1 MCYTVLEKTSY
12 KEGAEMDSK
21 KTFGYARVS
30 TRHQNEDRQVKALSE
45 YGIRE
50 EDIYVDKVSGLK
62 EHRPALD
69 RLLSVLRSGDTVVVS
84 SFDRLARS
92 TKQLLELAE
101 RFDKEGVRLVS
112 LKENLDTSTPQGKLF
127 FTISAAFAE
136 FERSI
141 IQERREEGMA
151 IAQEKGVRFGRPQ
164 SSEEK
169 IEAAISLYLDG
180 KLSVS
185 SIAETCGVSR
195 ATIYNKLKA
204 RGISRDRK

>member
-1 MCYTVLEKTSY
+1 
-12 KEGAEMDSK
+12 MDNAK
-21 KTFGYARVS
+21 VFGYARVS
-30 TRHQNEDRQVKALSE
+30 TRHQHEDRQVKALAE

-69 RLLSVLRSGDTVVVS
+69 RLLSILRSGDTVVVS
-84 SFDRLARS
+84 SIDRLARS

-141 IQERREEGMA
+141 TEERRKEGTE
-151 IAQEKGVRFGRPQ
+151 IAKERGVKFGRPE
-164 SSEEK
+164 SSEDK

>member
-1 MCYTVLEKTSY
+1 
-12 KEGAEMDSK
+12 MDSK

-30 TRHQNEDRQVKALSE
+30 TRHQHEDRQVKALSE
-45 YGIRE
+45 YGIRQ

-69 RLLSVLRSGDTVVVS
+69 RLLSLLQEGDTVVVS

-101 RFDKEGVRLVS
+101 RFQKEGVRLVS
-112 LKENLDTSTPQGKLF
+112 MKENLDTSTPQGKLF

-136 FERSI
+136 FERSLI
-141 IQERREEGMA
+141 EERREEGTE
-151 IAQEKGVRFGRPQ
+151 IARERGVKFGRPE

-180 KLSVS
+180 KLSVD
-185 SIAETCGVSR
+185 SIAKTCGVSR

>member
-1 MCYTVLEKTSY
+1 
-12 KEGAEMDSK
+12 MDSK

-30 TRHQNEDRQVKALSE
+30 TRHQNEDRQVRALYE

-69 RLLSVLRSGDTVVVS
+69 KLLSVLRSGDTVVVS

-136 FERSI
+136 FERSL

-164 SSEEK
+164 SDEEK

-204 RGISRDRK
+204 RGISRGRK

>member
-1 MCYTVLEKTSY
+1 
-12 KEGAEMDSK
+12 MDSK

-30 TRHQNEDRQVKALSE
+30 TRHQHEDRQVKALSE
-45 YGIRE
+45 YGIRQ

-69 RLLSVLRSGDTVVVS
+69 KLLSLLQEGDTVVVS

-112 LKENLDTSTPQGKLF
+112 MKENLDTSTPQGKLF

-136 FERSI
+136 FERSLI
-141 IQERREEGMA
+141 EERRKEGTE
-151 IAQEKGVRFGRPQ
+151 IAKERGVKFGRPE

-180 KLSVS
+180 KLSVD
-185 SIAETCGVSR
+185 SIAKTCGVSR

>member
-1 MCYTVLEKTSY
+1 MCN
-12 KEGAEMDSK
+12 A

-30 TRHQNEDRQVKALSE
+30 TRHQHEDRQVKALSE
-45 YGIRE
+45 YGIRQ
-50 EDIYVDKVSGLK
+50 EDIFVDELLGLLQ
-62 EHRPALD
+62 E
-69 RLLSVLRSGDTVVVS
+69 GDTLVIS

-101 RFDKEGVRLVS
+101 RFQKEGVRLVS

-141 IQERREEGMA
+141 IEERREEGMS
-151 IAQEKGVRFGRPQ
+151 IAREKGIRFGRPQ
-164 SSEEK
+164 SDEDK
-169 IEAAISLYLDG
+169 IDAAVSLYLDG

-185 SIAETCGVSR
+185 SIADTCGISR
-195 ATIYNKLKA
+195 ATIYNKLRE

>member
-1 MCYTVLEKTSY
+1 
-12 KEGAEMDSK
+12 MDSK

-30 TRHQNEDRQVKALSE
+30 TRHQHEDRQVKALSE
-45 YGIRE
+45 YGIRQ

-69 RLLSVLRSGDTVVVS
+69 KLLSLLQEGDTVVVS

-101 RFDKEGVRLVS
+101 RFQKEGVRLVS
-112 LKENLDTSTPQGKLF
+112 MKENLDTSTPQGKLF

-136 FERSI
+136 FERSLI
-141 IQERREEGMA
+141 EERREEGTE
-151 IAQEKGVRFGRPQ
+151 IARERGVKFGRPE
-164 SSEEK
+164 SSEDK

-180 KLSVS
+180 KLSVD
-185 SIAETCGVSR
+185 SIAKTCGVSR

>member
-1 MCYTVLEKTSY
+1 
-12 KEGAEMDSK
+12 MDNAK
-21 KTFGYARVS
+21 VFGYARVS
-30 TRHQNEDRQVKALSE
+30 TRHQHEDRQVKALAE

-69 RLLSVLRSGDTVVVS
+69 RLLSILRSGDTVVVS

-141 IQERREEGMA
+141 TEERRKEGTE
-151 IAQEKGVRFGRPQ
+151 IAKERGVKFGRPE
-164 SSEEK
+164 SSEDK

>member
-1 MCYTVLEKTSY
+1 
-12 KEGAEMDSK
+12 MDSK

-30 TRHQNEDRQVKALSE
+30 TRHQHEDRQIKALSE

-69 RLLSVLRSGDTVVVS
+69 RLLSLLQEGDTVVVS

-101 RFDKEGVRLVS
+101 RFQKEGVRLVS
-112 LKENLDTSTPQGKLF
+112 MKENLDTSTPQGKLF

-136 FERSI
+136 FERSLI
-141 IQERREEGMA
+141 EERREEGTE
-151 IAQEKGVRFGRPQ
+151 IAREKGVKFGRPQ

-180 KLSVS
+180 KLSVD
-185 SIAETCGVSR
+185 SIAKTCGVSR

>member
-1 MCYTVLEKTSY
+1 
-12 KEGAEMDSK
+12 MDSK

-30 TRHQNEDRQVKALSE
+30 TRHQHEDRQVKALSE
-45 YGIRE
+45 YGIRQ

-69 RLLSVLRSGDTVVVS
+69 RLLSLLQEGDTVVVS

-112 LKENLDTSTPQGKLF
+112 MKENLDTSTPQGKLF

-136 FERSI
+136 FERSLI
-141 IQERREEGMA
+141 EERREEGTE
-151 IAQEKGVRFGRPQ
+151 IARERGVKFGRPQ

-180 KLSVS
+180 KLSVD
-185 SIAETCGVSR
+185 SIAKTCGVSR

>member
-1 MCYTVLEKTSY
+1 
-12 KEGAEMDSK
+12 MDSK

-30 TRHQNEDRQVKALSE
+30 TRHQHEDRQVKALSE
-45 YGIRE
+45 YGIRK

-69 RLLSVLRSGDTVVVS
+69 KLLSLLQEGDTVVVS

-112 LKENLDTSTPQGKLF
+112 MKEDLDTSTSQGKLF

-136 FERSI
+136 FERSLI
-141 IQERREEGMA
+141 EERREEGTE
-151 IAQEKGVRFGRPQ
+151 IAREKGVKFGRPQ

-180 KLSVS
+180 KLSVD
-185 SIAETCGVSR
+185 SIAKTCGVSR

>member
-1 MCYTVLEKTSY
+1 
-12 KEGAEMDSK
+12 MDNAK
-21 KTFGYARVS
+21 VFGYARVS
-30 TRHQNEDRQVKALSE
+30 TRHQHEDRQVKALAE

-69 RLLSVLRSGDTVVVS
+69 RLLSILRSGDTVVVS

-136 FERSI
+136 FERSLI
-141 IQERREEGMA
+141 EERRKEGTE
-151 IAQEKGVRFGRPQ
+151 IAKERGVKFGRPE
-164 SSEEK
+164 SSEDK
-169 IEAAISLYLDG
+169 VEAAISLYLDG

>member
-1 MCYTVLEKTSY
+1 
-12 KEGAEMDSK
+12 MDSK

-30 TRHQNEDRQVKALSE
+30 TRHQHEDRQVKALSK
-45 YGIRE
+45 YGIRQ

-136 FERSI
+136 FERSL

-164 SSEEK
+164 SDEEK

-204 RGISRDRK
+204 RGISRGRK

>member
-1 MCYTVLEKTSY
+1 
-12 KEGAEMDSK
+12 MDSK

-30 TRHQNEDRQVKALSE
+30 TRHQHEDRQVKALSE
-45 YGIRE
+45 YGIRQ

-69 RLLSVLRSGDTVVVS
+69 KLLSLLQEGDTVVVS

-112 LKENLDTSTPQGKLF
+112 MKENLDTSTPQGKLF

-136 FERSI
+136 FERSLI
-141 IQERREEGMA
+141 EERREEGTE
-151 IAQEKGVRFGRPQ
+151 IARERGVKFGRPE

-180 KLSVS
+180 KLSVD
-185 SIAETCGVSR
+185 SIAKTCGVSR

>member
-1 MCYTVLEKTSY
+1 MCYTVLGKRSR

-30 TRHQNEDRQVKALSE
+30 TRHQHEDRQVKALSE
-45 YGIRE
+45 YGIRQ

-69 RLLSVLRSGDTVVVS
+69 KLLSVLRQGDTVVVS

-136 FERSI
+136 FERSLI
-141 IQERREEGMA
+141 EERREEGTE
-151 IAQEKGVRFGRPQ
+151 IARERGIKFGRPQ

-180 KLSVS
+180 KLSVD
-185 SIAETCGVSR
+185 SIAKTCGVSR

>member
-1 MCYTVLEKTSY
+1 MCYTVLGTRSR

-30 TRHQNEDRQVKALSE
+30 TRHQHEDRQVKALSE
-45 YGIRE
+45 YGIRQ

-69 RLLSVLRSGDTVVVS
+69 KLLSLLQEGDTVVVS

-101 RFDKEGVRLVS
+101 RFQKEGVRLVS
-112 LKENLDTSTPQGKLF
+112 MKENLDTSTPQGKLF

-136 FERSI
+136 FERSLI
-141 IQERREEGMA
+141 EERREEGTE
-151 IAQEKGVRFGRPQ
+151 IAREKGVKFGRPQ

-180 KLSVS
+180 KLSVD
-185 SIAETCGVSR
+185 SIAKTCGVSR

>member
-1 MCYTVLEKTSY
+1 MEQEAARK
-12 KEGAEMDSK
+12 GQEMSNAK
-21 KTFGYARVS
+21 VFGYARVS
-30 TRHQNEDRQVKALSE
+30 TKHQHEDRQVKALSE
-45 YGIRE
+45 YGIRQ
-50 EDIYVDKVSGLK
+50 EDIFVDKVSGLK

-69 RLLSVLRSGDTVVVS
+69 KLLNLLQEGDTLVIS

-101 RFDKEGVRLVS
+101 RFQKEGVRLVS

-141 IQERREEGMA
+141 IEERREEGMS
-151 IAQEKGVRFGRPQ
+151 IAREKGVRFGRPQ
-164 SSEEK
+164 SDEEK

-180 KLSVS
+180 KLSVAR
-185 SIAETCGVSR
+185 IAETCGVSR

-204 RGISRDRK
+204 RGISRRN

>member
-1 MCYTVLEKTSY
+1 
-12 KEGAEMDSK
+12 MDSK

>member
-1 MCYTVLEKTSY
+1 
-12 KEGAEMDSK
+12 MDSK

-30 TRHQNEDRQVKALSE
+30 TRHQHEDRQVKALSE
-45 YGIRE
+45 YGIRQ

-69 RLLSVLRSGDTVVVS
+69 KLLSLLQEGDTVVVS

-101 RFDKEGVRLVS
+101 RFNKEGVRLVS

-136 FERSI
+136 FERSLI
-141 IQERREEGMA
+141 EERREEGTE
-151 IAQEKGVRFGRPQ
+151 IAKERGVKFGRPE

-180 KLSVS
+180 KLSVD
-185 SIAETCGVSR
+185 SIAKTCGVSR

>member
-1 MCYTVLEKTSY
+1 
-12 KEGAEMDSK
+12 MDSK

-30 TRHQNEDRQVKALSE
+30 TRHQHEDRQVKALSE
-45 YGIRE
+45 YGIRQ

-69 RLLSVLRSGDTVVVS
+69 KLLSLLQEGDTVVVS

-101 RFDKEGVRLVS
+101 RFQKEGVRLVS

-136 FERSI
+136 FERSLI
-141 IQERREEGMA
+141 EERREEGTE
-151 IAQEKGVRFGRPQ
+151 IAKERGVKFGRPE

-180 KLSVS
+180 KLSVD
-185 SIAETCGVSR
+185 SIAKTCGISR

>member
-1 MCYTVLEKTSY
+1 
-12 KEGAEMDSK
+12 MDSK

-30 TRHQNEDRQVKALSE
+30 TRHQHEDRQVKALSE
-45 YGIRE
+45 YGIRQ

-69 RLLSVLRSGDTVVVS
+69 RLLSLLQEGDTVVVS

-112 LKENLDTSTPQGKLF
+112 MKENLDTSTPQGKLF

-136 FERSI
+136 FERSLI
-141 IQERREEGMA
+141 EERREEGTE
-151 IAQEKGVRFGRPQ
+151 IAKERGVKFGRPE

-180 KLSVS
+180 KLSVD
-185 SIAETCGVSR
+185 SIAKTCGVSR

>member
-1 MCYTVLEKTSY
+1 
-12 KEGAEMDSK
+12 MDSK

-30 TRHQNEDRQVKALSE
+30 TRHQHEDRQVKALSE
-45 YGIRE
+45 YGIRQ

-112 LKENLDTSTPQGKLF
+112 MKENLDTSTPQGKLF

-136 FERSI
+136 FERSL

-164 SSEEK
+164 SDEEK

-204 RGISRDRK
+204 RGISRGRK

>member
-1 MCYTVLEKTSY
+1 
-12 KEGAEMDSK
+12 MDNAK
-21 KTFGYARVS
+21 VFGYARVS
-30 TRHQNEDRQVKALSE
+30 TRHQHEDRQVKALAE

-69 RLLSVLRSGDTVVVS
+69 RLLSILRSGDTVVVS

-141 IQERREEGMA
+141 TEERRKEGTE
-151 IAQEKGVRFGRPQ
+151 IAKERGVKFGRPE
-164 SSEEK
+164 SSEDK
-169 IEAAISLYLDG
+169 IDAAISLYLDG

>member
-1 MCYTVLEKTSY
+1 
-12 KEGAEMDSK
+12 MDNAK
-21 KTFGYARVS
+21 VFGYARVS
-30 TRHQNEDRQVKALSE
+30 TRHQHEDRQVKALAE

-69 RLLSVLRSGDTVVVS
+69 RLLSILRSGDTVVVS

-141 IQERREEGMA
+141 TEERRKEGTE
-151 IAQEKGVRFGRPQ
+151 IAKERGVKFGRPE
-164 SSEEK
+164 SSEDK
-169 IEAAISLYLDG
+169 IEAATSLYLDG

>member
-1 MCYTVLEKTSY
+1 
-12 KEGAEMDSK
+12 MDSK

-30 TRHQNEDRQVKALSE
+30 TRHQHEDRQVKALSE
-45 YGIRE
+45 YGIRQ

-69 RLLSVLRSGDTVVVS
+69 KLLSLLQEGDTVVVS

-101 RFDKEGVRLVS
+101 RFNKEGVRLVS
-112 LKENLDTSTPQGKLF
+112 MKENLDTSTPQGKLF

-136 FERSI
+136 FERSLI
-141 IQERREEGMA
+141 EERREEGTE
-151 IAQEKGVRFGRPQ
+151 IARERGVKFGRPE

-180 KLSVS
+180 KLSVD
-185 SIAETCGVSR
+185 SIAKTCGVSR

>member
-1 MCYTVLEKTSY
+1 MCYTVLGTRSR

-30 TRHQNEDRQVKALSE
+30 TRHQHEDRQVKALSE
-45 YGIRE
+45 YGIRQ

-69 RLLSVLRSGDTVVVS
+69 KLLSLLQEGDTVVVS

-101 RFDKEGVRLVS
+101 RFQKEGVRLVS
-112 LKENLDTSTPQGKLF
+112 MKENLDTSTPQGKLF

-136 FERSI
+136 FERSLI
-141 IQERREEGMA
+141 EERREEGTE
-151 IAQEKGVRFGRPQ
+151 IARERGVKFGRPE
-164 SSEEK
+164 SSEDK

-180 KLSVS
+180 KLSVD
-185 SIAETCGVSR
+185 SIAKTCGVSR

>member
-1 MCYTVLEKTSY
+1 
-12 KEGAEMDSK
+12 MDSK

-195 ATIYNKLKA
+195 ATIYNKLKV

>member
-1 MCYTVLEKTSY
+1 
-12 KEGAEMDSK
+12 MDSK

-30 TRHQNEDRQVKALSE
+30 TRHQHEDRQVKALSE
-45 YGIRE
+45 YGIRQ
-50 EDIYVDKVSGLK
+50 EDIYVDKISGLK

-69 RLLSVLRSGDTVVVS
+69 KLLSVLRSGDTVVVS

-136 FERSI
+136 FERSLI
-141 IQERREEGMA
+141 EERREEGTE
-151 IAQEKGVRFGRPQ
+151 IAKERGVKFGRPE
-164 SSEEK
+164 SSEDK

-185 SIAETCGVSR
+185 SIAKTCGVSR

-204 RGISRDRK
+204 RGINRDRK